1 MHDTEDVGLSFV
13 HVEDSVYER
22 GKAGVNRGEAK
33 AVAEAVIDYY
43 RRFPNKTLGV
53 ATFSTKQQELIR
65 REVDLL
71 LRDNPDVESLMRP
84 ENGEHFFV
92 KNLETV
98 QGDER
103 DTMLISI
110 GYGFDENHRLSR
122 NFGPL
127 NQTGGERRLNVLI
140 TRARERCVVFANFR
154 GYDLPVE
161 SDTPDGVAALSAF
174 LTYAE
179 TRNAAPLSAGE
190 DISPDVADLFPE
202 TVARMLEDN
211 GYTVARNVGCAGFRI
226 DLAVLHPETEGV
238 YMAGILCDGQFYWS
252 AADARDR
259 DRLRGQVLEGLGWN
273 LIRIW
278 SPEWFQHPASC
289 TKVLLDFL
297 VDAAKKE
304 PLKLSV
310 EPEIPVAE
318 AVEEIEEEPAEEVP
332 LSTVQS
338 SACFVPYVCCDSCVL
353 QSYNQFA
360 SVHDSVLQTGI
371 VEIVRA
377 EGPISESLLIAR
389 IKELGS
395 VPRMTAAIKERIAN
409 LAEASV
415 AEGTLTRD
423 ADKFYSLSGGELTA
437 RKREGKWSISDVS
450 LDEIALA
457 ARIVLEKQFATPM
470 SDLIKQTAAS
480 LGFKATAQVKQRI
493 EAGIAA
499 ASTSGLIV
507 EENGVWKAV

>member
-1 MHDTEDVGLSFV
+1 
-13 HVEDSVYER
+13 
-22 GKAGVNRGEAK
+22 
-33 AVAEAVIDYY
+33 
-43 RRFPNKTLGV
+43 
-53 ATFSTKQQELIR
+53 
-65 REVDLL
+65 
-71 LRDNPDVESLMRP
+71 
-84 ENGEHFFV
+84 
-92 KNLETV
+92 
-98 QGDER
+98 
-103 DTMLISI
+103 
-110 GYGFDENHRLSR
+110 
-122 NFGPL
+122 
-127 NQTGGERRLNVLI
+127 
-140 TRARERCVVFANFR
+140 
-154 GYDLPVE
+154 LPVE

-190 DISPDVADLFPE
+190 DISPDVADFFPE

-238 YMAGILCDGQFYWS
+238 YMAGILCDGPFYWS

-310 EPEIPVAE
+310 EPEIPVVE

-423 ADKFYSLSGGELTA
+423 VEKFYSLSGGEPTA

-499 ASTSGLIV
+499 ASTSGLIA

>member
-1 MHDTEDVGLSFV
+1 
-13 HVEDSVYER
+13 
-22 GKAGVNRGEAK
+22 
-33 AVAEAVIDYY
+33 
-43 RRFPNKTLGV
+43 
-53 ATFSTKQQELIR
+53 
-65 REVDLL
+65 
-71 LRDNPDVESLMRP
+71 
-84 ENGEHFFV
+84 
-92 KNLETV
+92 
-98 QGDER
+98 
-103 DTMLISI
+103 MLISI

-154 GYDLPVE
+154 GYDLAVE

-238 YMAGILCDGQFYWS
+238 YMAGILCDGPFYWS

-310 EPEIPVAE
+310 EPEIPVVE
-318 AVEEIEEEPAEEVP
+318 AVEEIEEEPAEEGP

-360 SVHDSVLQTGI
+360 SVHDSVLQTAL

-493 EAGIAA
+493 EAGIAV

>member
-1 MHDTEDVGLSFV
+1 M
-13 HVEDSVYER
+13 
-22 GKAGVNRGEAK
+22 
-33 AVAEAVIDYY
+33 
-43 RRFPNKTLGV
+43 
-53 ATFSTKQQELIR
+53 
-65 REVDLL
+65 
-71 LRDNPDVESLMRP
+71 
-84 ENGEHFFV
+84 
-92 KNLETV
+92 

-179 TRNAAPLSAGE
+179 TRNAAPLAAGE
-190 DISPDVADLFPE
+190 DISSDVADLFPE
-202 TVARMLEDN
+202 TVARMLEDK
-211 GYTVARNVGCAGFRI
+211 GYAVARNVGCAGFRI

-238 YMAGILCDGQFYWS
+238 YMAGILCDGPFYWS

-297 VDAAKKE
+297 EEAAKKE

-310 EPEIPVAE
+310 EPLPEIIPE
-318 AVEEIEEEPAEEVP
+318 TVEEEEPAEEPVEEAK
-332 LSTVQS
+332 SAEQTS
-338 SACFVPYVCCDSCVL
+338 SGGFVPYAVCDACVL

-360 SVHDSVLQTGI
+360 SVQDSILQTAI

-377 EGPISESLLIAR
+377 EGPISEALLIAR
-389 IKELGS
+389 IKELGR
-395 VPRMTAAIKERIAN
+395 VPRMTAGIKERIAN
-409 LAEASV
+409 LADASV
-415 AEGTLTRD
+415 TEGTLICD
-423 ADKFYSLSGGELTA
+423 AEKFYAISGGELTA
-437 RKREGKWSISDVS
+437 RIREGKWSAADVS
-450 LDEIALA
+450 LGEIALA
-457 ARIVLEKQFATPM
+457 AKIILEKQFATPKA
-470 SDLIKQTAAS
+470 DLVKQTAAS
-480 LGFKATAQVKQRI
+480 LGFKATAAVKQRV
-493 EAGIAA
+493 EAGVDAA
-499 ASTSGLIV
+499 CASGMILV
-507 EENGVWKAV
+507 ENDVCKAA